1 MLLHQVINSCMPI
14 IDPKIKMDLID
25 TTISRFKK
33 EVLMKALKDQSN
45 QKYYSDISLS
55 MELLHKSYL
64 IAAACILICPLIIC
78 WITFFLRANEGL
90 FNSIF
95 SAGFHFLDSGCV
107 FMLVDLL
114 STYFSIRQLG

>member
-1 MLLHQVINSCMPI
+1 MLLHHVITSCMPI

-55 MELLHKSYL
+55 MELLHNEYGCIDRALDILKQR
-64 IAAACILICPLIIC
+64 IAKEPSLSLERGRVPHVLNN
-78 WITFFLRANEGL
+78 ITFTLIYTPMESLN
-90 FNSIF
+90 
-95 SAGFHFLDSGCV
+95 D
-107 FMLVDLL
+107 
-114 STYFSIRQLG
+114 IRL